1 MTQFNNTNPT
11 VEELS
16 EWVIDARQRT
26 FDLIAD
32 LNDKQ
37 IMSPYLSIV
46 NPLLWE
52 IGHVA
57 WFQEK
62 WVLRESCR
70 HKPIREDADELW
82 DSIAIAHQTRW
93 HLPLPSR
100 DQTINYLRQVRDRVI
115 EQLEGGNP
123 SSELCYFVRYTVHH
137 EDMHNEAFT
146 YTRQTLA
153 YSPPQFLGPDVCHQI
168 PDGGGPLPGDAMI
181 PGRTF
186 TLGATLDQPF
196 VFDNEKWAHS
206 VEVHPFSIA
215 LATVT
220 QAEFMAFVEEDG
232 YHRREFW
239 SQEGWE
245 WREMENAVHPVYW
258 RKNGN
263 GSWLRRHF
271 DQWYSLEPHLP
282 IIHVNWYEANAYCR
296 WAKRRLPTEVEWE
309 IAASADPVDLA
320 QPKRLFPW
328 GSESPHFSRAH
339 TDWQT
344 MGCIDVGALP
354 DGDSAFGCRQMIGNV
369 WEWTSSMFLPYPGF
383 EIDSYK
389 EYSEPWFETRKVLRG
404 GCWVTRSRML
414 RNTWRNFYTPDR
426 RDVLAGFRTCAL

>member
-1 MTQFNNTNPT
+1 MTQFSNTDLT
-11 VEELS
+11 ARELIK
-16 EWVIDARQRT
+16 WVNDARQRT
-26 FDLIAD
+26 FDLVSD
-32 LNDKQ
+32 LSNKQ
-37 IMSPYLSIV
+37 IMGLYLSIV

-62 WVLRESCR
+62 WVLREVCR
-70 HKPIREDADELW
+70 QRPIREDADELW
-82 DSIAIAHQTRW
+82 DSIAIAHQNRW
-93 HLPLPSR
+93 HLPLPTR
-100 DQTINYLRQVRDRVI
+100 EQTLDYLREVRDRVI
-115 EQLEGGNP
+115 EQLEGENP
-123 SSELCYFVRYTVHH
+123 SSKLCYFVRYSVHH

-153 YSPPQFLGPDVCHQI
+153 YASPQFSGLDICHQE
-168 PDGGGPLPGDAMI
+168 PDGGGSLPGDVMI

-186 TLGATLDQPF
+186 VLGATLDQPF
-196 VFDNEKWAHS
+196 VFDNEKWGHS
-206 VEVHPFSIA
+206 IEIQPFSIA
-215 LATVT
+215 RATVT
-220 QAEFMAFVEEDG
+220 QAEFAVFVEEDG
-232 YHRREFW
+232 YHRQEFW
-239 SQEGWE
+239 RQEGWK
-245 WREMENAVHPVYW
+245 WREAENVVHPVYW
-258 RKNGN
+258 KKNGS

-271 DQWYSLEPHLP
+271 DQWYSLEPDLP
-282 IIHVNWYEANAYCR
+282 IIHVNWYEADAYCR
-296 WAKRRLPTEVEWE
+296 WAKRRLPTEAEWE
-309 IAASADPVDLA
+309 MAASANPVDWD

-328 GSESPHFSRAH
+328 GSESPHFSRAN
-339 TDWQT
+339 TDWLT

-369 WEWTSSMFLPYPGF
+369 WEWTSSVFLPYPGF
-383 EIDSYK
+383 EVDSYK